1 MSITDEL
8 QKKLQGLP
16 QEGLV
21 DVVLELAGAEGS
33 PAAGSRAE
41 RVAEL
46 KQAFSQAVEPVEA
59 AIGKAGGEVLDRL
72 WLANSVRARV
82 PVRAIPQL
90 SQLDRVIRLDSTH
103 PITADASLP
112 SGENR

>member
-1 MSITDEL
+1 MRISDEL

-16 QEGLV
+16 QDGLV
-21 DVVLELAGAEGS
+21 DVVLELAGADRP

-41 RVAEL
+41 RVADL
-46 KQAFSQAVEPVEA
+46 KQAFSQIVEPVEA

-82 PVRAIPQL
+82 PVRAIPLL
-90 SQLDRVIRLDSTH
+90 SQLDRVILLDSTR
-103 PITADASLP
+103 PLTADASLP
-112 SGENR
+112 SSENR